1 MLTPKEL
8 KKYDKEYE
16 KIITDLKGG
25 KKDKAK
31 LRKRMDKLAHAGHP
45 KACLFIRA
53 ALLNG
58 VEQATSQQD
67 KANFLSAANNLLK
80 IAADN
85 GDVDCQYAVAARY
98 EKGDGFPKSDRA
110 AFFYYHMAAR
120 NGDAKA
126 QTNVGRYYSL
136 GIGAEQNKKEAL
148 YWYEQAANQGET
160 IAMINIANSYENG
173 KGVPKDNQKAIDWY
187 TKALENARRLLAAGG
202 QGMKE
207 YSETN
212 EQKGVD
218 LATQGLR
225 RMDIQI
231 QCEEYREMQSE
242 YLREISLK
250 KIRQYADEGEWRA
263 QFEMGLISEN
273 EKNYEEAIRWYT
285 VASDNGSSGAM
296 RNIGLIYYYGK
307 GRVADYKI
315 AYEWFMKAI
324 HYAANTHAM
333 YMVGEMFEKGLYV
346 PKNIDT
352 AISWY
357 KKADIQGSVEARR
370 RLQALIN
377 YK

>member
-1 MLTPKEL
+1 MLSAKEL
-8 KKYDKEYE
+8 KKYDKQYE
-16 KIITDLKGG
+16 KIITDLKAG
-25 KKDKAK
+25 KDKAK
-31 LRKRMDKLAHAGHP
+31 LRKKMDKLAHAGHP

-58 VEQATSQQD
+58 VEQVTSQQD
-67 KANFLSAANNLLK
+67 KANFLNAANNLLK

-98 EKGDGFPKSDRA
+98 EKGDGFPKSDRD

-136 GIGAEQNKKEAL
+136 GIGAQQNRKEAI
-148 YWYEQAANQGET
+148 YWFEQAANQGET
-160 IAMINIANSYENG
+160 IAMINMANGYENG

-187 TKALENARRLLAAGG
+187 TKALENARRLLATGG

-212 EQKGVD
+212 EQKGIE

-231 QCEEYREMQSE
+231 QCEEYRAMQSE
-242 YLREISLK
+242 YLKEITLK

-285 VASDNGSSGAM
+285 LASDNGSSGAM

-307 GRVADYKI
+307 GRAVDYKI

-324 HYAANTHAM
+324 HHAANTHAM
-333 YMVGEMFEKGLYV
+333 YMVGEMYEKGLYV
-346 PKNIDT
+346 PKNTDT

-357 KKADIQGSVEARR
+357 KKADMQGSPEARG
-370 RLQALIN
+370 RLQTLIN